1 MSFMSLGGMVIYLYL
16 GIIRYD
22 SDTNWL
28 LLSVGGALGSMTLAV
43 FMCWG
48 VMQLIQQSGLIG
60 AYQCFSCIDTTGT
73 VANST
78 CTATDSCAPDGWT
91 LIYKLSECEP
101 AAKKGIYCELSDLCA
116 HSASHTFWYAI
127 IATLFYLVVLIING
141 LAIFL
146 KLIPSLVQQSAQRSR
161 LL

>member
-48 VMQLIQQSGLIG
+48 VMQLIQHSGVRG
-60 AYQCFSCIDTTGT
+60 AYQCFTCIDATGT

-101 AAKKGIYCELSDLCA
+101 AAKKGIYCELREDKFIRTCESVVIELPSRHCVLC
-116 HSASHTFWYAI
+116 
-127 IATLFYLVVLIING
+127 VKVLEF
-141 LAIFL
+141 A
-146 KLIPSLVQQSAQRSR
+146 
-161 LL
+161 